1 MAARK
6 ISRRFSQF
14 DVMNE
19 VRVKRTSD
27 LLIDEDK
34 QFGDLEYMTGVIPL
48 EKLMPF
54 ELLIWRLSRGNAF
67 VRSDEINPSDYD
79 EHSPLE
85 DKQAP
90 NKVVFIILFQG
101 ETIRSKIEKIVTG

>member
-1 MAARK
+1 
-6 ISRRFSQF
+6 
-14 DVMNE
+14 MNE
-19 VRVKRTSD
+19 ARGKRSSD
-27 LLIDEDK
+27 MLIDEEK

-67 VRSDEINPSDYD
+67 VRSDEIDPADYD
-79 EHSPLE
+79 DHSPLV
-85 DKQAP
+85 DKQSP